1 MGGCHTYLAGIEMP
15 DDLDDDL
22 VVLIRG
28 LISWHHHLSCCQIL
42 QLIHLGVGWA
52 ERSSGNHQESVSKAG
67 GRDKGLETN
76 R

>member
-1 MGGCHTYLAGIEMP
+1 MYLAGIEMP

-22 VVLIRG
+22 VVLIGG

-52 ERSSGNHQESVSKAG
+52 EKSSGCHQESMREGQEAG
-67 GRDKGLETN
+67 D
-76 R
+76 